1 MRRLV
6 LVPLTAV
13 ALLTLALG
21 AGPASADPANMNTLS
36 LTLDCG
42 AAGSVDAVF
51 ELSSADS
58 FHLVSTN
65 SNFLWKS
72 LSFVTQ
78 TGETGQ
84 IDRGIQGGGHSQLV
98 TCTYTGPASGNQY
111 VVTGFFTP

>member
-13 ALLTLALG
+13 ALLMLALG
-21 AGPASADPANMNTLS
+21 AGPASADPANENTLS

-42 AAGSVDAVF
+42 AAGSVEAVF

-58 FHLVSTN
+58 FHLVSTT
-65 SNFLWKS
+65 SNFLWES
-72 LSFVTQ
+72 LSFVTP

-84 IDRGIQGGGHSQLV
+84 IDRGVQGGYSQLV